1 MARQVVAHVLG
12 AIALGALEAAR
23 LGGGALA
30 MAIVPLFAMVGLVA
44 ALGISVFGKK
54 PLVVSLPSLLVTAPV
69 AHTLFDGAY
78 AQTLPGAAIAPYAIP
93 VVAYLLTAGLVWIGS
108 KIGDDRMWRATA
120 LLVCASALGGV
131 VWLGKHVLG
140 RGYPDAHAGG
150 TVAAIVLAG
159 ICAKLAWT
167 GGAHRYVGAVLV
179 AATLGSFAGALRY
192 GLRSPYDRAKL
203 DAIGDGGRDLV
214 HIVRWPFDRDGDG
227 ASTVLGGGDCDD
239 GDARIHPGAIDKPGD
254 GIDQDCDGADAVA
267 PPPPPP
273 VVVAPPKPSIPKD
286 LPLILITVDALR
298 ADLLAEGA
306 PHRSDFPNLASL
318 LDQSVWFT
326 RAIAPASST
335 DVSLSTL
342 LTGRLDPYQ
351 AIDTT
356 LLEALQATGR
366 KTFVAMP
373 GEVTRYVGDTLIG
386 RGADKLVTVNTDW
399 AVADIGDHVSAG
411 STTGEAIVALH
422 HGATAV
428 WAHYFDVHE
437 HHQIKVPPELLAQVH
452 DVGGGPVALGYRAL
466 LRAIDTEVGQLL
478 SHAPANAIVIFA
490 SDHGESLGEDPRLG
504 ETHGRVAYAP
514 LVRIPL
520 ALRVP
525 GVPAAK
531 RDEPASL
538 VDLAPTICALTG
550 ATMAP
555 LDGVDLLGSL
565 PIRPI
570 AIHEEWQWS
579 VVAWP
584 YQLLEKPQDNLI
596 ELYDLSTDP
605 REQKNLALPDVIKRL
620 ASAYAASPPVHVD
633 RTPAGRSFREA
644 QAQPPRRREP
654 ASAPAATSTP

>member
-1 MARQVVAHVLG
+1 MARHVVAHVLG

-44 ALGISVFGKK
+44 ALAIGVCGRRA
-54 PLVVSLPSLLVTAPV
+54 LVVALPSLVVTVPV
-69 AHTLFDGAY
+69 CHTLFDGAY
-78 AQTLPGAAIAPYAIP
+78 AQTLPLAAIAPYALP
-93 VVAYLLTAGLVWIGS
+93 VVAYLIIAGLVWAGA
-108 KIGDDRMWRATA
+108 KIGDDKMWRATA
-120 LLVCASALGGV
+120 LLGAASALGGV
-131 VWLGKHVLG
+131 VWIGKHVIG

-159 ICAKLAWT
+159 ICVKLAYA
-167 GGAHRYVGAVLV
+167 GGFPRVLGAILA
-179 AATLGSFAGALRY
+179 AATLGAFAGALLY
-192 GLRSPYDRAKL
+192 GLRDASDRVRL

-214 HIVRWPFDRDGDG
+214 RIFRWPFDRDGDG

-239 GDARIHPGAIDKPGD
+239 SNKDIHPGAIDKPGD
-254 GIDQDCDGADAVA
+254 GIDQDCDGVDAVA
-267 PPPPPP
+267 PPKP
-273 VVVAPPKPSIPKD
+273 VIVVAPPKPSIPKD
-286 LPLILITVDALR
+286 LPIVLITVDALR
-298 ADLLAEGA
+298 ADLLAAGA
-306 PHRSDFPNLASL
+306 PHRDDFPNLAKL

-335 DVSLSTL
+335 DVSLSTI

-351 AIDTT
+351 RVETT

-366 KTFVAMP
+366 RTFVAMP
-373 GEVTRYVGDTLIG
+373 GEVTRYVGDVLIN

-399 AVADIGDHVSAG
+399 AVADVGDHVSAG
-411 STTGEAIVALH
+411 STTGEAIKAING
-422 HGATAV
+422 GATAV
-428 WAHYFDVHE
+428 WVHYFDVHE

-466 LRAIDTEVGQLL
+466 LHAIDGEVGALL
-478 SHAPANAIVIFA
+478 AKAPANAIVIFA

-525 GVPAAK
+525 GVAPAV
-531 RDEPASL
+531 REEPASL

-550 ATMAP
+550 ATMP
-555 LDGVDLLGSL
+555 SLDGVDLLGSV
-565 PIRPI
+565 PVRPI
-570 AIHEEWQWS
+570 VIHEEWQWS

-605 REQKNLALPDVIKRL
+605 REQKNLARPDLIQRL
-620 ASAYAASPPVHVD
+620 AASYAASPPVHVD

-644 QAQPPRRREP
+644 QAQPLRRRAP
-654 ASAPAATSTP
+654 ASGSAATATP